1 MERDGSPAAR
11 QLQKIPFV
19 QITSLSFT
27 STLQHFNIWTG
38 MKSYR
43 YSDNGAFFWP
53 IWSNLPWPSPARHE
67 WYRLQARGPGL
78 NRPRT
83 NGVPP
88 ILHHGSCS
96 VGLRIWTPPSWGF
109 LYIFPKII
117 LYPSFTL
124 RFVSQDAI
132 AYSLRPKI
140 NAILRLNT

>member
-1 MERDGSPAAR
+1 MLERQPESLERRGKLWREIVVRQYGSCKRFP
-11 QLQKIPFV
+11 
-19 QITSLSFT
+19 LSRLLVCI
-27 STLQHFNIWTG
+27 SLQHFNIRTG

-53 IWSNLPWPSPARHE
+53 IGSNLPWPSPARHE

-96 VGLRIWTPPSWGF
+96 VGLRIWTPPSWRF

-117 LYPSFTL
+117 LYPSSTL
-124 RFVSQDAI
+124 RYVYIFKLIVWM
-132 AYSLRPKI
+132 
-140 NAILRLNT
+140 